1 MATALVL
8 LLGSALGIIDHP
20 VNATPVSVSTDVTG
34 MDAELA
40 AMRADLAAIRREQ
53 GEAWLSN
60 QRASEIRLLVSDV
73 LADSSTVPL

>member
-40 AMRADLAAIRREQ
+40 TMRADLAAIRREQ
-53 GEAWLSN
+53 GEGAGHSLWVSGLTPWRSISHL
-60 QRASEIRLLVSDV
+60 ASH
-73 LADSSTVPL
+73 